1 VKNPYFCEKLGIMN
15 THIRTFILD
24 DDPSSTDWLSSM
36 LTEIPYISVI
46 AVENNAVKAIKKII
60 ELKPDLIFTDIEMP
74 VYSGFDV
81 IRLINEAN
89 RFPKVVFITAYQKY
103 AIKAIKFMAFD
114 YLLKPIDIDELR
126 NTLIKLKIK
135 KNGKS
140 KLHIPELKLIES
152 LTNREEDV
160 LRLLI
165 EGCTST
171 EISRELF
178 ISKSTVDSHRKN
190 ILLKTQARNTAEL
203 VVWGALDYFF

>member
-1 VKNPYFCEKLGIMN
+1 MN

-24 DDPSSTDWLSSM
+24 DDPSSTDWLSSI
-36 LTEIPYISVI
+36 LSEIPYISVI
-46 AVENNAVKAIKKII
+46 AVENNAVKAVKKII

-81 IRLINEAN
+81 IRLINESN

-103 AIKAIKFMAFD
+103 AIKAIKYMAFD

-126 NTLIKLKIK
+126 NTLHKLKIK

-140 KLHIPELKLIES
+140 KLNIPELKLIEP

-165 EGCTST
+165 EGCTSA

-178 ISKSTVDSHRKN
+178 IGKSTVDSHRKN
-190 ILLKTQARNTAEL
+190 ILL
-203 VVWGALDYFF
+203 